1 MDNKAPWYPRWS
13 WPQILVASLSIIA
26 VYLAMRVL
34 NNWLALPAGY
44 ALPLFPPAGVGLA
57 LATAGGMRVLPAV
70 AIGAGLAAL
79 PLHYN
84 NPALSQAGVLLA
96 TCAAM
101 LGSTLQAW
109 LGASQ
114 FRRRMRPAIDSGHD
128 VMVFFLLTPV
138 ICLTSASVSVP
149 TLYALNAFDEV
160 AQLRFWFAW
169 WAGDT
174 LGVLLAAPLCWI
186 ISGSPRRLWR
196 RRAWLVTVP
205 LLLAS
210 AAVVTIY
217 RLAQGWEHEQHLQP
231 YRLKA
236 QQTADVLQAE
246 FNEHVRFVGTFAG
259 TLADTEHILARDKF
273 LRIAGGYADGRPEI
287 QGINWAV
294 PVLQSE
300 RAGFEDWA
308 RRTVDT
314 TFGGVADMDEA
325 RRLVP
330 AGARERYLPVLY
342 VWPETN
348 NWVRGIDFLAA
359 PGRAG
364 VAAKAL
370 AVRTPVASE
379 PFPLLTAPEL
389 GISLLRAV
397 GESGAPPAGVLV
409 FVLNAERLLARAIAR
424 SGFDGM
430 RAAMVD
436 VTDGTAL
443 PVAGALG
450 QPQRDDYRVGLAFAG
465 RSYQLSFR
473 PTTDYMESETGAASW
488 SVLSAGLLLT
498 GMLGALML
506 LISGERAVIEEQV
519 ADRTARLRDREARLE
534 AILDN
539 AADAIVTVDA
549 GGFLVSAN
557 AATARLFGYSAQ
569 HLDGLYFG
577 ALVPKGATGVDGDAG
592 AELARL
598 ATAAPEDCVL
608 EGRNAQGEAVPLSIS
623 VAPVLMGREAF
634 FVCILRDLTEQ
645 QRSQERIYRLAHHDP
660 LTGLENRFAL
670 NARLEQQLALARRH
684 NEPAAVLFIDLD
696 HFKKINDS
704 LGHAAGDKLLV
715 GAAERMKDLLREV
728 DTLARLGGDEFII
741 VLAGPLTPDSVTS
754 VAVRVVESLSQPY
767 QLNGSTAHSGCSVGV
782 ALFPND
788 GEDAETLIR
797 HADMAM
803 YAAKHEGRGNFQFFS
818 PEMNAA
824 THEHLLLENRMWGA
838 LHAEGFELYLQ
849 AQVELETGRVIGAEV
864 LLRWNDQ
871 ELGSVEPSRF
881 IPVAEES
888 GMIVPLGDWVLGQ
901 TMALLAQWQR
911 EGLEDLRL
919 AVNLSA
925 RQFSGGTLLS
935 RLDELVAQHGIDP
948 SLMELEITETAAMR
962 DPEATRMLL
971 RQLRLRGFKL
981 AIDDFGTG
989 YSSLSYLKLFAIDR
1003 IKIDRGFVKDIEH
1016 NPNDAVIVAATIGLA
1031 HSLGLTVV
1039 AEGVETQAQWGFL
1052 RDKHGD
1058 EAQGF
1063 LFARPMPAGEFREFI
1078 RKQVQ
1083 PVPDV

>member
-1 MDNKAPWYPRWS
+1 MDSKAPWYPRWS

-26 VYLAMRVL
+26 AYLAMRVV

-57 LATAGGMRVLPAV
+57 MATAGGMRVLPAV
-70 AIGAGLAAL
+70 AIGAAL
-79 PLHYN
+79 YAFPLHHS
-84 NPALSQAGVLLA
+84 NPALSQSAALLA
-96 TCAAM
+96 TFAGA
-101 LGSTLQAW
+101 LGSLLQAW
-109 LGASQ
+109 LGAAQ

-128 VMVFFLLTPV
+128 VMVYFLLTPV
-138 ICLTSASVSVP
+138 ICLTSATISVP
-149 TLYALNAFDEV
+149 TLFALNAFDEV

-186 ISGSPRRLWR
+186 ICGSPRRLWR

-273 LRIAGGYADGRPEI
+273 LRIAAGYADGRPEI
-287 QGINWAV
+287 QGISWAV
-294 PVLQSE
+294 PVQQGE
-300 RAGFEDWA
+300 RAGFEAWV
-308 RRTVDT
+308 RKTVDRGFT
-314 TFGGVADMDEA
+314 GIADMDEA

-330 AGARERYLPVLY
+330 ANERERYLPVLY
-342 VWPETN
+342 VWPATSG
-348 NWVRGIDFLAA
+348 WIRGIDFLAA
-359 PGRAG
+359 PGRAA
-364 VAAKAL
+364 VATRAL
-370 AVRTPVASE
+370 ASRTPVASE
-379 PFPLLTAPEL
+379 PYPLLSADRL
-389 GISLLRAV
+389 GISLLRSV
-397 GESGAPPAGVLV
+397 GDASGPPAGVLI
-409 FVLNAERLLARAIAR
+409 FVLNAERMLRQAIAR
-424 SGFDGM
+424 SGFDGL
-430 RAAMVD
+430 RGAIVD
-436 VTDGTAL
+436 VTDGAAL
-443 PVAGALG
+443 PVAGSLG
-450 QPQRDDYRVGLAFAG
+450 QPQRDDYRVHLSFAG
-465 RSYQLSFR
+465 RTYQLSFR
-473 PTTDYMESETGAASW
+473 PTAAYIEAETGAASW

-519 ADRTARLRDREARLE
+519 ADRTARLRDREARLA

-539 AADAIVTVDA
+539 AADSIVTVDA
-549 GGFLVSAN
+549 AGFLVSAN
-557 AATARLFGYSAQ
+557 AATARLFGYAAQ

-577 ALVPKGATGVDGDAG
+577 ALVPDGAAGVEGDAA

-623 VAPVLMGREAF
+623 VTPVLMGREAF

-645 QRSQERIYRLAHHDP
+645 QRAQERIYRLAHHDA

-741 VLAGPLTPDSVTS
+741 VLAGPLTPDSVTT
-754 VAVRVVESLSQPY
+754 VAVRLVESLAQPY
-767 QLNGSTAHSGCSVGV
+767 QLGGATAHSGCSVGV
-782 ALFPND
+782 ALFPDD
-788 GEDAETLIR
+788 GHDAETLIR

-803 YAAKHEGRGNFQFFS
+803 YAAKREGRGNFQFFS
-818 PEMNAA
+818 PAMNAA

-849 AQVELETGRVIGAEV
+849 AQVELDTGRVIGAEV
-864 LLRWNDQ
+864 LLRWNDE

-925 RQFSGGTLLS
+925 RQFSGGTLLA

-962 DPEATRMLL
+962 DPEATRLLL
-971 RQLRLRGFKL
+971 RQLRTRGFKL

-1063 LFARPMPAGEFREFI
+1063 LFSRPMPAADFREFI

-1083 PVPDV
+1083 PVPDA